1 MLSDL
6 NGYKASKDLEG
17 QVSQD
22 TMIAARR
29 HIAREINE
37 RKIIEKHIVA
47 DSRIRKKSK
56 RIQDDDQ
63 QE

>member
-1 MLSDL
+1 
-6 NGYKASKDLEG
+6 
-17 QVSQD
+17 
-22 TMIAARR
+22 MIAARR

-37 RKIIEKHIVA
+37 RKIIERKEPDVVEEK
-47 DSRIRKKSK
+47 RLRKKSK